1 MILLNS
7 NAQHIFWLGRYLT
20 RIQYAC
26 GQFPFVDNQ
35 DALQYA
41 HGFCLPA
48 FDASSLN
55 SLFLDAEQPSS
66 FSQQFQYAKDNI
78 QDLRGVLSAKA
89 YAELNQLIKN
99 AHENATYIC
108 DVAGDCHE
116 VIEAESE
123 DVFLFFSLGQN
134 IEQLDRQIRLKQDQ
148 AVTLNNLNKVV
159 ELLTQIGWDKLD
171 DAWQQL
177 KLNPDNMN
185 FYQFSDHIQNLF
197 EVDV

>member
-26 GQFPFVDNQ
+26 GQFPFLDNQ

-78 QDLRGVLSAKA
+78 QDLRGILSAKA

-99 AHENATYIC
+99 ANANATYIC

-123 DVFLFFSLGQN
+123 EVFLFFSLGQN

-148 AVTLNNLNKVV
+148 TVTLNNLNKIVD
-159 ELLTQIGWDKLD
+159 LLAQIGWDRLD
-171 DAWQQL
+171 SAWQQL

-185 FYQFSDHIQNLF
+185 FYHFSDHIQNLF